1 MEEVIENSGP
11 VTIDDVRKVLSS
23 AEVDPRKTNSGAV
36 RRMLGRG
43 SMATIQRHLEV
54 LRAELEPKT
63 PALDGEIPVVPKE
76 LADAL
81 WRSAWTAAQ
90 GQTAQ
95 SLAQALLERDE
106 ARAALAAAAADLV
119 ALTSDAD
126 AAVAAAV
133 EAKAA
138 ATAAATAAA
147 AAQDALVAEQA
158 ERAAEVKKLTDDAA
172 AAAAMTAAAT
182 TAAMNELIAKNAL
195 DAAHAETQIATLQ
208 GTIDRLVEQLAE
220 VKSLLPR
227 AQPPQV

>member
-76 LADAL
+76 L
-81 WRSAWTAAQ
+81 
-90 GQTAQ
+90 
-95 SLAQALLERDE
+95 
-106 ARAALAAAAADLV
+106 
-119 ALTSDAD
+119 
-126 AAVAAAV
+126 AAAV